1 MLLQLWSLLFK
12 SNISVLLLGLMDIN
26 GFLYLNMIWRQ
37 HVVLVFELFLQYKNY
52 QFIYMDLYLDI
63 LWYKNTLYGNIDI
76 DIIEWVAFNMMK
88 TNIYTTFAKSIN
100 LHTRSMKLRRRFD
113 ISNYAIPL
121 SCTFDPAIFIRTWW
135 TMVILLSIITSML
148 K

>member
-26 GFLYLNMIWRQ
+26 GFLHLNMIWRQ
-37 HVVLVFELFLQYKNY
+37 HVELVFEQFLRFQKPSIYIYRRISRYLMVPSYY
-52 QFIYMDLYLDI
+52 QTIGLYIYLYI
-63 LWYKNTLYGNIDI
+63 Y
-76 DIIEWVAFNMMK
+76 IIEWVAFNMMK

-121 SCTFDPAIFIRTWW
+121 SCKFKTQ
-135 TMVILLSIITSML
+135 LYLSEHDGRW
-148 K
+148 

>member
-12 SNISVLLLGLMDIN
+12 SNISLLLLVLMDIN

-37 HVVLVFELFLQYKNY
+37 HVVLVFELFLRYKSLNSY
-52 QFIYMDLYLDI
+52 IYIYI
-63 LWYKNTLYGNIDI
+63 YNPVAIYINVYT
-76 DIIEWVAFNMMK
+76 IEWVAFNMMK

-121 SCTFDPAIFIRTWW
+121 SCTFKTQ
-135 TMVILLSIITSML
+135 LYLSEHDGRW
-148 K
+148 

>member
-26 GFLYLNMIWRQ
+26 GFLHLNMIWRQ
-37 HVVLVFELFLQYKNY
+37 HVELVFEQFLRYQNT
-52 QFIYMDLYLDI
+52 QFIYMDVYLDI
-63 LWYKNTLYGNIDI
+63 LWYKTIINQSGSFYKNIY
-76 DIIEWVAFNMMK
+76 IIEWVAFNMMK

-121 SCTFDPAIFIRTWW
+121 SCTFKTQ
-135 TMVILLSIITSML
+135 LYLSEHDGRW
-148 K
+148 

>member
-12 SNISVLLLGLMDIN
+12 SNISLLLLVLMDIN

-37 HVVLVFELFLQYKNY
+37 HVVLVFELFLRYKTLNSY
-52 QFIYMDLYLDI
+52 IYIYTYTYI
-63 LWYKNTLYGNIDI
+63 YIYVYVYT
-76 DIIEWVAFNMMK
+76 IEWVAFNMMK

-121 SCTFDPAIFIRTWW
+121 SCTFKTQ
-135 TMVILLSIITSML
+135 LYLSEHDGRW
-148 K
+148 

>member
-1 MLLQLWSLLFK
+1 MLLQLWSYLFK
-12 SNISVLLLGLMDIN
+12 SNISLLLLVLMDIN

-37 HVVLVFELFLQYKNY
+37 HVVLVFELFLRYKILNSY
-52 QFIYMDLYLDI
+52 IYIYI
-63 LWYKNTLYGNIDI
+63 IRVPYIYVYT
-76 DIIEWVAFNMMK
+76 IEWVAFNMMK

-121 SCTFDPAIFIRTWW
+121 SCTFKTQ
-135 TMVILLSIITSML
+135 LYLSEHDGRW
-148 K
+148 

>member
-26 GFLYLNMIWRQ
+26 GFLHLNMIWRQ
-37 HVVLVFELFLQYKNY
+37 HVELVFEQFLRYQYT
-52 QFIYMDLYLDI
+52 QFIYMDVYLDI
-63 LWYKNTLYGNIDI
+63 LWYKTIINQSGHWYIYLY
-76 DIIEWVAFNMMK
+76 IIEWVAFNMMK

-121 SCTFDPAIFIRTWW
+121 SCTFKTQ
-135 TMVILLSIITSML
+135 LYLSEHDGRW
-148 K
+148 

>member
-12 SNISVLLLGLMDIN
+12 SNISLLLLVLMDIN

-63 LWYKNTLYGNIDI
+63 LWYKTIIIQSGNIDI

-121 SCTFDPAIFIRTWW
+121 SCTFKTQ
-135 TMVILLSIITSML
+135 LYLSEHDGRW
-148 K
+148 

>member
-26 GFLYLNMIWRQ
+26 GFLHLNMIWRQ
-37 HVVLVFELFLQYKNY
+37 HVELVFEQFLRYKNP
-52 QFIYMDLYLDI
+52 QFIYMDVYLDI
-63 LWYKNTLYGNIDI
+63 LWYKTIINQSGSFYKNIY
-76 DIIEWVAFNMMK
+76 IIEWVAFNMMK

-121 SCTFDPAIFIRTWW
+121 SCTFKTQ
-135 TMVILLSIITSML
+135 LYLSEHDGRW
-148 K
+148 

>member
-26 GFLYLNMIWRQ
+26 GFLHLNMIWRQ
-37 HVVLVFELFLQYKNY
+37 HVELVFEQFLRYKNPS
-52 QFIYMDLYLDI
+52 IYIYIWDIYTYIYIYLY
-63 LWYKNTLYGNIDI
+63 
-76 DIIEWVAFNMMK
+76 IIEWVAFNMMK

-121 SCTFDPAIFIRTWW
+121 SCTFKTQ
-135 TMVILLSIITSML
+135 LYLSEHDGRW
-148 K
+148 

>member
-26 GFLYLNMIWRQ
+26 GFLHLNMIWRQ
-37 HVVLVFELFLQYKNY
+37 HVELVFEQFLRYKNP
-52 QFIYMDLYLDI
+52 QFIYMDVYLDTS
-63 LWYKNTLYGNIDI
+63 WYKTIINQSGYIYIYLY
-76 DIIEWVAFNMMK
+76 IIEWVAFNMMK

-121 SCTFDPAIFIRTWW
+121 SCTFKTQ
-135 TMVILLSIITSML
+135 LYLSEHDGRW
-148 K
+148 